1 MGLFS
6 KAQEY
11 KLQLNT
17 ILIILIMIHEIFLIG
32 LNEARDRIFPPPP
45 PLKLGNITQA
55 IFPSFQTLR
64 PLR

>member
-1 MGLFS
+1 MGTFS

-32 LNEARDRIFPPPP
+32 LNEALDRISPTPPP

-55 IFPSFQTLR
+55 FHARCEIFEG
-64 PLR
+64 

>member
-1 MGLFS
+1 MCLFS

-32 LNEARDRIFPPPP
+32 LNEARDRISPPPA
-45 PLKLGNITQA
+45 KTG
-55 IFPSFQTLR
+55 
-64 PLR
+64 

>member
-32 LNEARDRIFPPPP
+32 LNEARDRISPP

>member
-17 ILIILIMIHEIFLIG
+17 ILIILMIHEIFLIA
-32 LNEARDRIFPPPP
+32 LNEAGDRISPPP

>member
-17 ILIILIMIHEIFLIG
+17 ILIILMIHEIFFIA
-32 LNEARDRIFPPPP
+32 LNGARDRISPPP

>member
-1 MGLFS
+1 MGTFS

-17 ILIILIMIHEIFLIG
+17 ILIIPIMIHEFFLNG
-32 LNEARDRIFPPPP
+32 LNEARDRISSPP

>member
-1 MGLFS
+1 MGTFS

-17 ILIILIMIHEIFLIG
+17 ILIILIMIHEIVLIG
-32 LNEARDRIFPPPP
+32 LNEARDRISPP

-64 PLR
+64 PL

>member
-1 MGLFS
+1 MGTFS

-17 ILIILIMIHEIFLIG
+17 ISIIPIMIHALFLNG
-32 LNEARDRIFPPPP
+32 LNEARDRISP

-55 IFPSFQTLR
+55 IFPSFRTLR

>member
-17 ILIILIMIHEIFLIG
+17 ILIILMIHEIFLIA
-32 LNEARDRIFPPPP
+32 LNEARDRISPPPA
-45 PLKLGNITQA
+45 KTG
-55 IFPSFQTLR
+55 
-64 PLR
+64 